1 MEVVKKL
8 FNGVL
13 IVITAIA
20 VFMSCLLLYFVTFGK
35 DKVPTSIVSTYATTV
50 TDPQTGEELPTLEAN
65 YYSNKNKTGY
75 EVLEFKINSY
85 SGVAKQA
92 IYSRGFQ
99 MVWDNEGNLV
109 KYVYSPVE
117 SDKDFESDIWYY
129 DSSNN
134 SSFVTG
140 HIYEWGDKMPIDIN
154 GQLYA
159 VALDGQYV
167 VTTKGFDLWKSI
179 GNAFVGAFTNWDM
192 FNHEE
197 NWYKYTDTTY
207 DYTFE
212 DLMLKIKDVIKSS
225 SNGTGDSVIPLIDLG
240 DFMHI
245 YAYDAE
251 NGQFSS
257 TPLGGDT
264 ANVLINSYF
273 AMKTHYDNRGMAWFK
288 QSMFNSVAGDSQF
301 NKTGLSDNM
310 EYWKSASVYTLT
322 EKDFVSRY
330 SSVDNG
336 FYYALPNSLIS
347 ELKTYENVEINID
360 FNLSNIDL
368 NVLGFDYYALNGIK
382 VKSLT
387 ISSKTQKDFRLLV
400 GSLKDTGLTSA
411 DIHTSNVNLV
421 NTNSGVEL

>member
-1 MEVVKKL
+1 
-8 FNGVL
+8 
-13 IVITAIA
+13 
-20 VFMSCLLLYFVTFGK
+20 
-35 DKVPTSIVSTYATTV
+35 
-50 TDPQTGEELPTLEAN
+50 
-65 YYSNKNKTGY
+65 
-75 EVLEFKINSY
+75 
-85 SGVAKQA
+85 
-92 IYSRGFQ
+92 
-99 MVWDNEGNLV
+99 
-109 KYVYSPVE
+109 
-117 SDKDFESDIWYY
+117 
-129 DSSNN
+129 
-134 SSFVTG
+134 
-140 HIYEWGDKMPIDIN
+140 
-154 GQLYA
+154 
-159 VALDGQYV
+159 
-167 VTTKGFDLWKSI
+167 
-179 GNAFVGAFTNWDM
+179 
-192 FNHEE
+192 
-197 NWYKYTDTTY
+197 
-207 DYTFE
+207 
-212 DLMLKIKDVIKSS
+212 MLKIKDVIKSS